1 MGNLSD
7 SHKYSA
13 KGQGSIPNWSVGSIA
28 HEGVKERKKNSC
40 LLVTSAG
47 KSSIAC
53 YLRRKAS
60 WPGHLLWMVYSPP
73 HPTVPL
79 AASFWFHLEH
89 KMKNISDQ
97 IIKYKWAVW
106 FYNVSSHEDFTVVFV
121 NKGEFSSN
129 DTGITERWAG
139 EIEKAYT
146 GAVMI
151 SGFLFQD
158 KHYNRQFM
166 CRG

>member
-13 KGQGSIPNWSVGSIA
+13 KGQGSIPNWSVGPIA

-89 KMKNISDQ
+89 KMKNISDPWKCVWNSHLSLHKGRCTGHRQ
-97 IIKYKWAVW
+97 AFAYLCIISGCLPAVAAELRDSIKSKIRTIW
-106 FYNVSSHEDFTVVFV
+106 LFTV
-121 NKGEFSSN
+121 KGVQPL
-129 DTGITERWAG
+129 A
-139 EIEKAYT
+139 
-146 GAVMI
+146 
-151 SGFLFQD
+151 
-158 KHYNRQFM
+158 
-166 CRG
+166 